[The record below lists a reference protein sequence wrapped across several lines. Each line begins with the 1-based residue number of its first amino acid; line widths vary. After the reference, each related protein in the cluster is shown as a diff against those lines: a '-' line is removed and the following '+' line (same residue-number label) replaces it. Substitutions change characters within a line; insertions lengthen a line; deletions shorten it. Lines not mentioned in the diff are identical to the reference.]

1 MMSVDGFE
9 ELLERLRDEVL
20 EEYPDISD
28 NELHEKVR
36 ERLEDYDYDPILVD
50 DVDDMDQ
57 GDIF

>member
-1 MMSVDGFE
+1 MSVDGFE